1 MTNDEIRMTKEIR
14 STKSEPVRCPAC
26 IFVCSALR
34 HSSLGHSSFF
44 RHSSFDIRHFCW
56 ES

>member
-14 STKSEPVRCPAC
+14 STKSEPIRCPAC
-26 IFVCSALR
+26 IFVCSIIR
-34 HSSLGHSSFF
+34 HSSFGHSSFF
-44 RHSSFDIRHFCW
+44 RHSYFDIGHFRW

>member
-14 STKSEPVRCPAC
+14 STKSEAIGASAF
-26 IFVCSALR
+26 IFEQRA
-34 HSSLGHSSFF
+34 F
-44 RHSSFDIRHFCW
+44 RHSSFGHSSFGHSSFVIRHFRW